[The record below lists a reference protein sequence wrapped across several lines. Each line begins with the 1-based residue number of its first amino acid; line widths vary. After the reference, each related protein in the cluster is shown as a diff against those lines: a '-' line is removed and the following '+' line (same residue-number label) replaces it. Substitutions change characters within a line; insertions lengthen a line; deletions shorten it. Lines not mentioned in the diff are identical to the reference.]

1 MSDPYLGEI
10 RLFAGNFAPVG
21 WNLCD
26 GTVLAI
32 STNDALF
39 NLIGTT
45 YGGDGVSTFALPDL
59 RSRVPVGQGNGPGLS
74 PRTIGQ
80 SYGTESVTLTT
91 QQIPGHS
98 HMFMTT
104 SGAASVPNPQNALFA
119 NTGGDN
125 LYLPAPNNP
134 EPKALAPQAV
144 ANVGGSQPHDN
155 IMRSVGMNYIIC
167 LEGIYPPQS

>member
-1 MSDPYLGEI
+1 VSDPYLGEV

-21 WNLCD
+21 WHLCD
-26 GTVLAI
+26 GMLLAI
-32 STNDALF
+32 AENDALF

-45 YGGDGVSTFALPDL
+45 YGGDGISTFAVPDL

-74 PRTIGQ
+74 ARTLGDQ
-80 SYGTESVTLTT
+80 YGTESVTLTT
-91 QQIPGHS
+91 QQIPAHS
-98 HMFMTT
+98 HAFVATA
-104 SGAASVPNPQNALFA
+104 GAATVPNPQNALFA

-125 LYLPAPNNP
+125 LYVPSPNNP
-134 EPKALAPQAV
+134 EPKALSQQTV
-144 ANVGGSQPHDN
+144 TTTGGSQPHNN